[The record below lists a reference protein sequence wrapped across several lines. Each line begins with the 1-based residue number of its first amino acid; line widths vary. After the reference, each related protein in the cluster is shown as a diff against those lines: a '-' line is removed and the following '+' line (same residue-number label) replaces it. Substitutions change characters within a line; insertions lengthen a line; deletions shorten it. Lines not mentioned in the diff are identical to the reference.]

1 MNVTCG
7 RHVGDLGN
15 IQANN
20 KGKVVT
26 KLTDNLVS
34 LQGTNSVI
42 NRAVVVSI

>member
-1 MNVTCG
+1 
-7 RHVGDLGN
+7 VGDLGN

-26 KLTDNLVS
+26 KFTDNLVS